1 MRSFVTT
8 STRRNISFAYFC
20 HNQSIPEWAL
30 TLISPLEID
39 ISSSLF
45 DIFKMSSRFVEYIV
59 LLLNEKLITG
69 IIEFF
74 LLFNVILGRGH
85 REPSLFTH
93 ARARATMRDHAR
105 PCATMRDHARP
116 CATMAWRAI
125 DKKKKS
131 KSKSRS
137 LYDLRF
143 RTFSTDGENYVSG
156 VHIYALLYDPL
167 CFIAYRIHSIKRLG
181 VYKIFREFLFE
192 GGVYTRALYITA
204 YIM

>member
-1 MRSFVTT
+1 MRSFVMT
-8 STRRNISFAYFC
+8 STRRNISFACFC

-39 ISSSLF
+39 ISSSMF
-45 DIFKMSSRFVEYIV
+45 DIFKMSSRFAEYIV
-59 LLLNEKLITG
+59 LALNEKLITG

-74 LLFNVILGRGH
+74 PLFNVILSRGH

-93 ARARATMRDHAR
+93 AWARATMRQ
-105 PCATMRDHARP
+105 
-116 CATMAWRAI
+116 
-125 DKKKKS
+125 KKTKS
-131 KSKSRS
+131 RSRS

-192 GGVYTRALYITA
+192 GGVCTRALYIA
-204 YIM
+204 FSISRFAC

>member
-1 MRSFVTT
+1 MVLNT
-8 STRRNISFAYFC
+8 SYS
-20 HNQSIPEWAL
+20 AL
-30 TLISPLEID
+30 TSISPLEID

-45 DIFKMSSRFVEYIV
+45 DIFKMSSRFAEYIV
-59 LLLNEKLITG
+59 LALNEKLITG

-74 LLFNVILGRGH
+74 LLFNVILSKGH

-93 ARARATMRDHAR
+93 ARARATMRDHGVTR
-105 PCATMRDHARP
+105 NRQ
-116 CATMAWRAI
+116 
-125 DKKKKS
+125 KKKKS
-131 KSKSRS
+131 RSRS

-181 VYKIFREFLFE
+181 VYKIFCEFLFE
-192 GGVYTRALYITA
+192 GGVYMKALYIA
-204 YIM
+204 FSISRFAC

>member
-8 STRRNISFAYFC
+8 STRRNISFACFC

-45 DIFKMSSRFVEYIV
+45 DIFKMSSRFAEYIV
-59 LLLNEKLITG
+59 LALNEKLITG

-74 LLFNVILGRGH
+74 LLFNFILSRGH

-93 ARARATMRDHAR
+93 ARARATMRGHGVTR
-105 PCATMRDHARP
+105 NRQ
-116 CATMAWRAI
+116 
-125 DKKKKS
+125 KKKKT
-131 KSKSRS
+131 KSRSRS

-143 RTFSTDGENYVSG
+143 RTFSTDGKNYVSG

-181 VYKIFREFLFE
+181 VYKIFRDFLFE
-192 GGVYTRALYITA
+192 GGVYTRALYIA
-204 YIM
+204 FSISRFAC

>member
-1 MRSFVTT
+1 
-8 STRRNISFAYFC
+8 
-20 HNQSIPEWAL
+20 
-30 TLISPLEID
+30 
-39 ISSSLF
+39 
-45 DIFKMSSRFVEYIV
+45 MSSRFTEYIV
-59 LLLNEKLITG
+59 LALNEKLITG

-74 LLFNVILGRGH
+74 LLFNVILSRGH

-93 ARARATMRDHAR
+93 ARARATMCDHGMTR
-105 PCATMRDHARP
+105 NRQ
-116 CATMAWRAI
+116 
-125 DKKKKS
+125 KKKS
-131 KSKSRS
+131 RSRS

-192 GGVYTRALYITA
+192 GGVYTRALYIA
-204 YIM
+204 FSISRFAC

>member
-1 MRSFVTT
+1 
-8 STRRNISFAYFC
+8 
-20 HNQSIPEWAL
+20 
-30 TLISPLEID
+30 
-39 ISSSLF
+39 
-45 DIFKMSSRFVEYIV
+45 MSSQFAEYIV
-59 LLLNEKLITG
+59 LALNEKLITG

-74 LLFNVILGRGH
+74 LLFNVILSRGH

-93 ARARATMRDHAR
+93 ARARATMCDHGMTR
-105 PCATMRDHARP
+105 NRQ
-116 CATMAWRAI
+116 
-125 DKKKKS
+125 KKKS
-131 KSKSRS
+131 RSRS

-192 GGVYTRALYITA
+192 GGVYTRALYIA
-204 YIM
+204 FSISRFAC